1 MPDASLTLGVHWT
14 GSRWLGVAFA
24 GASYDHT
31 VCADEVGTL
40 WLDYEDRADR
50 LLVDVPVGLLDGDD
64 ASGRRCDTLARQ
76 VLGDRA
82 EAVFSPPVREATRKR
97 RHTAAA
103 RVERRTT
110 GRELSEA
117 AFAASRPIAALDE
130 LLQELP
136 EARSAVVESHP
147 EVCFRTF
154 AGEPMDFDRDVAA
167 GYAER
172 LRTLATLDADAP
184 ATVQAV
190 AEATDGADCTVAD
203 VLDAV
208 ALAYTAAPADVPLRT
223 LPADPPTDDTG
234 LPMRLAYRASDP
246 LVDS

>member
-1 MPDASLTLGVHWT
+1 MADPSLTLGVHWT
-14 GSRWLGVAFA
+14 GSRWLGVAFD
-24 GASYDHT
+24 GASYDHA
-31 VCADEVGTL
+31 VLADEIGRL
-40 WLDYEDRADR
+40 WLDYEDRADTI
-50 LLVDVPVGLLDGDD
+50 LVDVPIGLLDAD
-64 ASGRRCDTLARQ
+64 ADERSCDVLARD

-82 EAVFSPPVREATRKR
+82 DSVFSPPVREATRKR
-97 RHTAAA
+97 RYTAAA

-117 AFAASRPIAALDE
+117 AFEASRPIAAVDE

-136 EARSAVVESHP
+136 EARAVLTESHP
-147 EVCFRTF
+147 EVCFRAF
-154 AGEPMDFDRDVAA
+154 AGEPMAFDRDLAA

-184 ATVQAV
+184 PTVQAV

-203 VLDAV
+203 VIDAV
-208 ALAYTAAPADVPLRT
+208 VLAYTAAPADVPLRT

-234 LPMRLAYRASDP
+234 LPMRVAYRASDP
-246 LVDS
+246 LDES

>member
-14 GSRWLGVAFA
+14 GSRWLGVAFD
-24 GASYDHT
+24 GASYDHA

-64 ASGRRCDTLARQ
+64 AGARRCDALARQ

-82 EAVFSPPVREATRKR
+82 ATVFSPPVREATRKR
-97 RHTAAA
+97 RYTAAA

-117 AFAASRPIAALDE
+117 AFEASRPIAAVDE

-147 EVCFRTF
+147 EVCFRAF

-184 ATVQAV
+184 PTVQAV

-208 ALAYTAAPADVPLRT
+208 VLAYTAAPADVPLRT

-234 LPMRLAYRASDP
+234 LAMRVAYRASDP
-246 LVDS
+246 LDDA